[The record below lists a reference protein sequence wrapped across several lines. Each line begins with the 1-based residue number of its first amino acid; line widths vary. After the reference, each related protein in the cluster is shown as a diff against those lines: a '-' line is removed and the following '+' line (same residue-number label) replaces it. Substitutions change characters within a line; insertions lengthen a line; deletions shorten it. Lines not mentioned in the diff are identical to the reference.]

1 MSENMTDT
9 FHRKEMFESN
19 EMSNKG
25 EEASELFE
33 LINQL
38 NDDEDNNNN
47 NSDSNDDNQSS
58 NEENSIE
65 SNGNQD
71 SNLNVEEEGKVNINR
86 DELNINVNTNE
97 RLINHKNSSNNQ
109 APFESLIK
117 PIQTI
122 SISTNGGK
130 TSSIQTFQ
138 NRSEKM
144 NLMLLN
150 KSVQKSTNGEGG
162 IVNEEIAR
170 SEPKPQQ
177 ATRIPRIPSLH
188 KKENILNSS
197 VSENTTKAPLQLQ
210 SQNVQDT
217 SSSSATTSPTNSLSY
232 KLTHELNKLT
242 QENSRN
248 PRSISKP
255 PGKFNYLIF
264 FQVILLT

>member
-47 NSDSNDDNQSS
+47 SDSNDDNQSS
-58 NEENSIE
+58 NDENSIE
-65 SNGNQD
+65 SNSNQD
-71 SNLNVEEEGKVNINR
+71 SNLNEEEGKVNINR

-97 RLINHKNSSNNQ
+97 RLINHKNSNNNQ
-109 APFESLIK
+109 TPIESLIK
-117 PIQTI
+117 PIETI
-122 SISTNGGK
+122 SISTNGK

-144 NLMLLN
+144 NLMLLK

-162 IVNEEIAR
+162 VVNEEIAR

-177 ATRIPRIPSLH
+177 QQKLATKIPRIPSLH

-197 VSENTTKAPLQLQ
+197 VSENTTKAPLKIQ

-255 PGKFNYLIF
+255 PGKFKYSF
-264 FQVILLT
+264 F

>member
-38 NDDEDNNNN
+38 NDDEDNNN
-47 NSDSNDDNQSS
+47 SDSNDDNQSS
-58 NEENSIE
+58 NDENSIE
-65 SNGNQD
+65 SNSNQD
-71 SNLNVEEEGKVNINR
+71 SNLNEEEGKVNINR

-97 RLINHKNSSNNQ
+97 RLINHKNSNNQ
-109 APFESLIK
+109 TPIESLIK
-117 PIQTI
+117 PIETI
-122 SISTNGGK
+122 SISTCGK

-144 NLMLLN
+144 NLSLLN
-150 KSVQKSTNGEGG
+150 KSVQITNKGEEQADL
-162 IVNEEIAR
+162 VRDEFRN
-170 SEPKPQQ
+170 QQ
-177 ATRIPRIPSLH
+177 QRQQSLVTRIPRIPGLH
-188 KKENILNSS
+188 KKENTSNTSQLDL
-197 VSENTTKAPLQLQ
+197 TTKAPLQLQ
-210 SQNVQDT
+210 SQNIQDA

-255 PGKFNYLIF
+255 PGK
-264 FQVILLT
+264 ILFYFSG